1 MASLAGQQDQDKRPE
16 VDQDYRH
23 LVQLC
28 EQGMLYE
35 AEAWLEGGH
44 SARRPESC
52 RICPLLVATKN
63 RFHSL
68 VRMLLRYDCSPAQK
82 QRALEWAASGGDF
95 EIAKLLVE
103 AGAEAGKLTPDDFPN
118 FFHREFIQ
126 FLVDHGLDL
135 SKDRA
140 LARMIVERR
149 AKPLLG
155 LYLQNKDRFPD
166 WDEQAAAALCEFVW
180 NRDLK
185 WISLMI
191 WAGADP
197 LRKVHVFGD
206 DPVDAEE
213 DPPTS
218 AAEFAVSSENPR
230 VFALLKAPLN
240 PSLATSLFYD
250 CDIVPPMA
258 TVTTLL
264 AAGADLNH
272 FTPAGGSLLHRILK
286 SFAYVG
292 YSTSRRERARENV
305 ETIAFLIREG
315 AKWRL
320 PDDPK
325 SLADLRRCLYDQD
338 PVAVVEVIR
347 LLHAG
352 NTAPLDQL
360 AELGR
365 TAKMRGWIESH
376 DRMLAVTLGFQ
387 ERTT

>member
-1 MASLAGQQDQDKRPE
+1 MASLAGQQDQGKRPE
-16 VDQDYRH
+16 VDPDYRH

-35 AEAWLEGGH
+35 AEAWLESGH

-82 QRALEWAASGGDF
+82 QRSLEWAASGGDF

-118 FFHREFIQ
+118 FFHREFVQ

-135 SKDRA
+135 SKERT

-180 NRDLK
+180 HRDLK
-185 WISLMI
+185 WILLMI

-197 LRKVHVFGD
+197 LRKVHVLGG
-206 DPVDAEE
+206 DPVDED
-213 DPPTS
+213 DPPIS

-230 VFALLKAPLN
+230 VFALLKVTLD

-347 LLHAG
+347 LLLAG

-365 TAKMRGWIESH
+365 TAKMRGWIETH
-376 DRMLAVTLGFQ
+376 DRMLAVTLGS
-387 ERTT
+387 